1 MSFLNTSHRKKRK
14 TGISTDRQKY
24 GERDTYIHTHTDIYI
39 YIYIYIREP
48 YMISFNSNKSLF
60 LYFSLPPLYIDVK
73 GPNEA
78 KVGNSYFELQAINDM
93 EVIF

>member
-1 MSFLNTSHRKKRK
+1 
-14 TGISTDRQKY
+14 
-24 GERDTYIHTHTDIYI
+24 
-39 YIYIYIREP
+39 
-48 YMISFNSNKSLF
+48 MISFNSNKSLF